1 MVKLAN
7 GKFKIA
13 KHVEFVFYHGL
24 PCFLVVTTVNFRN
37 GYFHVIL
44 WRVLV
49 KIIRLFCTFST
60 PHNALRFKALQ

>member
-13 KHVEFVFYHGL
+13 KHVEFVF
-24 PCFLVVTTVNFRN
+24 LVVTTVNFRN
-37 GYFHVIL
+37 GYFHVIS
-44 WRVLV
+44 WLV
-49 KIIRLFCTFST
+49 FVKMIRLFCTFST